1 MKEFKLFILALV
13 LSIILFPIGIIYSFI
28 KISITTKEKVF
39 FRFALAIDQIGNTVL
54 EHLFNDFL
62 ITNNGY
68 RFGDSRETISKVI
81 GLNKINGTLSK
92 YGILL
97 YTILNTIDENHC
109 EKAAGLI

>member
-54 EHLFNDFL
+54 EHLFNDLL
-62 ITNNGY
+62 ITDTGY
-68 RFGDSRETISKVI
+68 RFGDSRETISSSI
-81 GLNKINGTLSK
+81 GKNKRLNTLTK
-92 YGILL
+92 TGILL
-97 YTILNTIDENHC
+97 DSILEFFDENHSIKSIK
-109 EKAAGLI
+109 EF